1 MTKKIFYWT
10 MCLVF
15 LAIGISSALAP
26 DTAYLFM
33 RVYWRHIGSVFL
45 LAVAGWSQIGYQN
58 LKAAALLVVGASLL
72 AYLPDF

>member
-10 MCLVF
+10 ICLVF
-15 LAIGISSALAP
+15 LAIGILSALAP

-33 RVYWRHIGSVFL
+33 RVHWRHIGSIFL
-45 LAVAGWSQIGYQN
+45 LALAAWSQLGCQN